1 MSVVAAD
8 RPELFTKEVLESEVP
23 VVVDFWA
30 PWCGPCRM
38 VTPELDGL
46 AQEYAGRLKVVKV
59 NVDEN
64 PSVAQTYS
72 VMSIPTIGLF
82 HQGQLV
88 ARTVGAKRR
97 RAIASDL
104 KLAFYAPAAR
114 PA

>member
-8 RPELFTKEVLESEVP
+8 RPELFTKEVLESDVP

-38 VTPELDGL
+38 ITPELDGL
-46 AQEYAGRLKVVKV
+46 AHEYAGRLKVVKV

-64 PSVAQTYS
+64 PSVAQTYG

-88 ARTVGAKRR
+88 ARTVGAKPRQ
-97 RAIASDL
+97 AIASDL
-104 KLAFYAPAAR
+104 KLNFYAPAAR